1 MTFDTSYQKTA
12 LFRGTPMRSAV
23 IRHDRH
29 LIRALPL
36 PMANPIFWGSAP
48 AMPSP
53 FSSWSYAPQ
62 AKPSPCKTLSQINP
76 HRIYL
81 RLRLHIT
88 RDVRLTP
95 LRITFPIPDT
105 IPKSSKAVP
114 SRQDQV
120 HPFALSLTDVPQYL
134 SVIVLSFRRYAHCH
148 MP

>member
-12 LFRGTPMRSAV
+12 LFRGTPVRSAV

-36 PMANPIFWGSAP
+36 PMANPISIGLRPKAMPYLIFWGSAP

-53 FSSWSYAPQ
+53 VSSGV
-62 AKPSPCKTLSQINP
+62 TLP
-76 HRIYL
+76 GDAL
-81 RLRLHIT
+81 RLNSSILDI
-88 RDVRLTP
+88 
-95 LRITFPIPDT
+95 IPE
-105 IPKSSKAVP
+105 SSKAVP

-120 HPFALSLTDVPQYL
+120 HPFALSLTNVPQYL

-148 MP
+148 KL